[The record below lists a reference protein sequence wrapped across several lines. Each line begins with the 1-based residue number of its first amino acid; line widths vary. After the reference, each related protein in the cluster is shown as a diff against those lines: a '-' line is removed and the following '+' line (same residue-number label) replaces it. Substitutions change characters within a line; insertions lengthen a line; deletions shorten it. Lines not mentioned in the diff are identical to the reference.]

1 MIWII
6 VALCCSNVWAENGVY
21 EVVGTDGRIAGF
33 YVATDTQLTFRK
45 LGDGTAENTKFLY
58 IYQQNP
64 KEWRL
69 GIGKNVRHI
78 RDYYKEEVQKRKKK
92 RKVMGLDDSLNSKI
106 SQKKLLFLAS
116 QDALEVMRVTEL
128 LTE

>member
-6 VALCCSNVWAENGVY
+6 VVWCCSNVRAENGLY

-33 YVATDTQLTFRK
+33 YAAADTRLTFRK
-45 LGDGTAENTKFLY
+45 LGDPTAEHTKLLY

-69 GIGKNVRHI
+69 GIGENTSQIK
-78 RDYYKEEVQKRKKK
+78 DYYKGEVQKRKKK
-92 RKVMGLDDSLNSKI
+92 RPKSNQPKI
-106 SQKKLLFLAS
+106 VFFVVVIFHLC
-116 QDALEVMRVTEL
+116 VNI
-128 LTE
+128 

>member
-6 VALCCSNVWAENGVY
+6 VAWCCSKVWAENGVY

-33 YVATDTQLTFRK
+33 YVATDSQLTFRK
-45 LGDGTAENTKFLY
+45 LADPNAENTKFLY

-69 GIGKNVRHI
+69 GMGENTSQIK
-78 RDYYKEEVQKRKKK
+78 DFYKEEVQKKKI
-92 RKVMGLDDSLNSKI
+92 RTLRELKI
-106 SQKKLLFLAS
+106 DLVF
-116 QDALEVMRVTEL
+116 VNNYCI
-128 LTE
+128 